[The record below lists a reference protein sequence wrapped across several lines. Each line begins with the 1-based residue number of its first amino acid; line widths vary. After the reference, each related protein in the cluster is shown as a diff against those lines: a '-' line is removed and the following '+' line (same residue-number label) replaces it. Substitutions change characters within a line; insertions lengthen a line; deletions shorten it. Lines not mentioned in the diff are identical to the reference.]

1 MKNMVPELQRNRE
14 NPVSGLKHFIKLG
27 NGQVCVND
35 TCPSFFKLV
44 LFRQKKWNFGEAC
57 SKIASFDCYFVKIYW
72 RCICQDPSNFLS
84 SLLSKWWNAH
94 MESVKKCGCQNGKHS
109 NPSNLPPQLIVA

>member
-35 TCPSFFKLV
+35 TCPFFFKL
-44 LFRQKKWNFGEAC
+44 RQKSGILERHD
-57 SKIASFDCYFVKIYW
+57 SKITSFDCYFIKIYW
-72 RCICQDPSNFLS
+72 RCICQDPSKFLP
-84 SLLSKWWNAH
+84 SL
-94 MESVKKCGCQNGKHS
+94 
-109 NPSNLPPQLIVA
+109 